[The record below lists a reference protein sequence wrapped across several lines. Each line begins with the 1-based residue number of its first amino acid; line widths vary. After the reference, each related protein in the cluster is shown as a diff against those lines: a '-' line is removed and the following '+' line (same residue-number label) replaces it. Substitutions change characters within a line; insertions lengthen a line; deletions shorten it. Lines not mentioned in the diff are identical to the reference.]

1 MVDRVEYERA
11 TEGLD
16 GFGRRLQ
23 TMVEGLLRT
32 ESLSVNQ
39 VTYRVKTRQSA
50 DGKVRDHP
58 DKYRSIADHTDLL
71 GVRIITYFPDQ
82 VDDVAAII
90 EREFDVDYENSV
102 DKRTAL
108 DVDRFG
114 YLSVH
119 YIATLN
125 QARSVLA
132 ENDQVK
138 NVKIEFQVRTL
149 LQHAWAEIEHDFG
162 YKTRMAVPRDMR
174 RRFSRL
180 AGLLEVADTE
190 FHAIREESK
199 TYAARVTSQIRLGA
213 GNLPIDRISLMAFI
227 KQSPKVSDLDEE
239 LALVFGS
246 RIEPGIS
253 VSVPYAEMIAE
264 GVLPL
269 GIETIAELAS
279 ALKKRSDEIVEFAK
293 RWVRLC
299 VERAEPAPR
308 GLTQGISLFYL
319 AVILAIEIYGDDGG
333 LDNWIE
339 SSLGLKEGTAD
350 EFRMAY
356 NLPATRE
363 PDSDASPKDG

>member
-1 MVDRVEYERA
+1 MADHGEYERA

-16 GFGRRLQ
+16 DFGRRLQ

-50 DGKVRDHP
+50 EGKVRDHP
-58 DKYRSIADHTDLL
+58 DKYGSIADLTDML

-90 EREFDVDYENSV
+90 EREFDIDYENSV

-119 YIATLN
+119 YVGTLN
-125 QARSVLA
+125 QARAVLA
-132 ENDQVK
+132 ENDQAK
-138 NVKIEFQVRTL
+138 NVKIEFQIRTH

-162 YKTRMAVPRDMR
+162 YKTQMVVPRTIR
-174 RRFSRL
+174 RRFCRL

-190 FHAIREESK
+190 FQAIRDESA

-246 RIEPGIS
+246 QIEPEIT
-253 VSVPYAEMIAE
+253 VSVPYSEMIAE
-264 GVLPL
+264 GILPL

-279 ALKKRSDEIVEFAK
+279 ALKKRSDAIVEFA
-293 RWVRLC
+293 RGWVRLGA
-299 VERAEPAPR
+299 ERAEPAPR

-319 AVILAIEIYGDDGG
+319 TVILAIEIFGDDGS

-356 NLPATRE
+356 NVTARGE
-363 PDSDASPKDG
+363 R